1 MKIRDL
7 TNETVNEGPLGAV
20 WKGAKAVGRGIRN
33 TDRAV
38 RQVTG
43 RTGAAFGKGY
53 GKGAGA
59 EITTPIDWYKDKGAK
74 DDSDDGEVKTASASK
89 INPELEKV
97 LTKMSPRQQQDVLNQ
112 IKQGKV

>member
-7 TNETVNEGPLGAV
+7 TGDQVNEGPLGAL
-20 WKGAKAVGRGIRN
+20 WKGIKN

-43 RTGAAFGKGY
+43 RTSDAFAKGY
-53 GKGAGA
+53 GQGKGAQ
-59 EITTPIDWYKDKGAK
+59 ITTPTDWYKDKNAKDDK
-74 DDSDDGEVKTASASK
+74 DDSDKEVKMASTSK

-97 LTKMSPRQQQDVLNQ
+97 LAKMSPQQQQEILNQ
-112 IKQGKV
+112 IKQGKL